1 MNGAAR
7 GELSS
12 EKVYVKLQK
21 MTCPQPGGRYAVS
34 EVKGFI
40 AFGGK
45 TGVRGRV
52 VSREG
57 SLAMQAF
64 LAGLVSGGGNALN
77 TAFNQPLASI
87 STDGEGRQPHAQL
100 RQRRPARAR
109 RRCRWNRART
119 SRNI

>member
-1 MNGAAR
+1 
-7 GELSS
+7 
-12 EKVYVKLQK
+12 QK

-77 TAFNQPLASI
+77 SAFNQPLATI
-87 STDGEGRQPHAQL
+87 TDKGEGG
-100 RQRRPARAR
+100 
-109 RRCRWNRART
+109 
-119 SRNI
+119 